1 MEETTLYIK
10 NMVCDRCIAAVTQ
23 TIRDLGLN
31 PVSVTLGVVKIE
43 GVIVQEKLSALR
55 KALEGEGFKL
65 LDDKQQQTVWQIK
78 SAIIELV
85 HYSEASQPV
94 NLSTYLSNK
103 LGAHPVSLSAEG
115 YVSLEMEKVLN
126 AMPGAN
132 QGVKAQLVLEI
143 NADHPV
149 AEKLRSADDETV
161 VKYTKLLYSAARLIA
176 GLDLEN
182 PTEFSDTIVELM

>member
-85 HYSEASQPV
+85 HYNEASQPV

-103 LGAHPVSLSAEG
+103 LGADYSSLSKTFSGQTGMTVERFFILQRVERVKELLFYG
-115 YVSLEMEKVLN
+115 EMSISEIALN
-126 AMPGAN
+126 MNYSSVAYLSAQFKSVTGMTPT
-132 QGVKAQLVLEI
+132 QFKATRKKELKQLDKI
-143 NADHPV
+143 
-149 AEKLRSADDETV
+149 
-161 VKYTKLLYSAARLIA
+161 
-176 GLDLEN
+176 
-182 PTEFSDTIVELM
+182 